1 MLANSKKQTVLFV
14 ILLFYFTNKLS
25 YHIIDHQ
32 EYVEELIHPGFI
44 TSMLVAYTVDGD
56 DGNAAPITIVDIF
69 HRIMF
74 HKITFWMIHITVLFS
89 IPYRWY
95 LNKVCHTA
103 INIRNL
109 TLAMK
114 CNIHTS
120 LSNKTNVKVGR
131 FAYAYHDID
140 RNDPMYFVKVFS
152 PLALLAFLATIVLII
167 LVFANVL

>member
-1 MLANSKKQTVLFV
+1 MQYCQSHNLNLLVSQNPNQVVFSFIEIPRRTGRPFHIQNLQFLCRP
-14 ILLFYFTNKLS
+14 IL
-25 YHIIDHQ
+25 
-32 EYVEELIHPGFI
+32 
-44 TSMLVAYTVDGD
+44 
-56 DGNAAPITIVDIF
+56 
-69 HRIMF
+69 
-74 HKITFWMIHITVLFS
+74 S
-89 IPYRWY
+89 IQNRWY
-95 LNKVCHTA
+95 LNSLCHTA

>member
-1 MLANSKKQTVLFV
+1 
-14 ILLFYFTNKLS
+14 
-25 YHIIDHQ
+25 
-32 EYVEELIHPGFI
+32 
-44 TSMLVAYTVDGD
+44 MLVAYTVDGD